1 MPVSRFSPYALAG
14 ALLYTSLFLAGG
26 CGSISDQTLVTDS
39 PLGAVY
45 LQHLFDRGTTM
56 RYGGPVKSFKTSHPF
71 ELSPELAAKTLSG
84 LRVGITTTDEPANPL
99 GIKPT
104 PVFSAQEVAFLA
116 PALSTALKRA
126 QPDQRVKFQVGPIT
140 DATDGTLYVNE
151 DTLYITLNHYHSP
164 ANMRD
169 EQVGIYALSFSPITA
184 QRHVSAPQTWMEIEP
199 NQPRVAISIA
209 ALAGLPAPA
218 LPSPAVAPAP
228 AGAPV
233 ANDTS
238 SMKAVVDKQAQ
249 ELEALKAE
257 LEALKKQ
264 IGSQPAPS
272 RPSSP
277 K

>member
-1 MPVSRFSPYALAG
+1 MTSIRSSSRLLAG
-14 ALLYTSLFLAGG
+14 VLLGTGLFLATA

-56 RYGGPVKSFKTSHPF
+56 RYGGPVKSFKANHPF

-84 LRVGITTTDEPANPL
+84 LRVGITTADEPANPL

-116 PALSTALKRA
+116 PALSTALKHA
-126 QPDQRVKFQVGPIT
+126 QPDQRVKFRVGPLADT
-140 DATDGTLYVNE
+140 TDGTLYVNE
-151 DTLYITLNHYHSP
+151 DTLYVTLNHYHSP
-164 ANMRD
+164 ADTRD
-169 EQVGIYALSFSPITA
+169 EQVGIYALSFSPVTA
-184 QRHVSAPQTWMEIEP
+184 QRHVSGPQTWMEIEP
-199 NQPRVAISIA
+199 NQPRVAVSIA
-209 ALAGLPAPA
+209 ALTGLPAPV
-218 LPSPAVAPAP
+218 LPVPASAPTSASMP
-228 AGAPV
+228 
-233 ANDTS
+233 ANDTP
-238 SMKAVVDKQAQ
+238 SMKAVVEKQAQ

-264 IGSQPAPS
+264 IGGQTAPIK
-272 RPSSP
+272 PSSP